1 MELGKRS
8 LNNGS
13 TPEAKRRRFEG
24 PLTFTLYTVTNTRTR
39 KYSELKEPSSKKRK
53 IVYKSQVK
61 DARKNGKADKKI
73 HNINKRRIHKRIL
86 REKQVNVSQ
95 IPDYKFIF
103 I

>member
-13 TPEAKRRRFEG
+13 TPEAKRRRFKG
-24 PLTFTLYTVTNTRTR
+24 PLTVTNTRTR